1 MGKIVVRNSAQNLTV
16 LEEIKKALFPLREE
30 ELAALE
36 SSVLAEGIRDPLVVW
51 PKDGKLIL
59 VDGHY
64 RYQLAQKH
72 GLPFKVVERNFA
84 NLEEALAW
92 VDQNQLARRNL
103 TDEQRR
109 YLLGRI
115 YERQKKAPIG
125 FKDRNLSGG
134 KIYHGSAATA
144 KAIAKLAGVSE
155 KTVRNSAEFAKA
167 VDAVK
172 RISPETAERILKGEV
187 KDAITALPQVF
198 RSPDLFQIVAEK
210 IAQGESS
217 IRKAKVEAKR
227 EIAGKR
233 QRARELP
240 DASPEYTLVVADV
253 RDLPKHLKPNSVD
266 AIITDPPY
274 GKEYLDLYDALAEA
288 AQKVLKQGGNCVVM
302 TGQAYLGEIIVRM
315 SKHLSYQW
323 TLAYLTPGPSVQVFG
338 RHVKSNWKPVLW
350 FVKGENSWEHVDD
363 VVRSDRPEKTHHE
376 WGQSVAG
383 MAELVLRFSAK
394 GHLIV
399 DPFVGGGATGEAALR
414 LSRRFWGSDVDPDAV
429 KRTESRLRGLT

>member
-1 MGKIVVRNSAQNLTV
+1 MIIKLTV

-30 ELAALE
+30 ELVALE

-51 PKDGKLIL
+51 PKEGKLIL
-59 VDGHY
+59 VDGHC

-72 GLPFKVVERNFA
+72 NLPFKVVERNFA
-84 NLEEALAW
+84 SLEEALAW

-115 YERQKKAPIG
+115 YERQKKNQVL
-125 FKDRNLSGG
+125 NLKPFQRG
-134 KIYHGSAATA
+134 KIYPSEKVGSHATA
-144 KAIAKLAGVSE
+144 KAIAKSAGVSE
-155 KTVRNSAEFAKA
+155 KTIRSSAKFARA
-167 VDAVK
+167 LEAVK
-172 RISPETAERILKGEV
+172 QISPEAAERILKGEV

-217 IRKAKVEAKR
+217 IRKAKIEAKR

-240 DASPEYTLVVADV
+240 DALPEYTLVVADV
-253 RDLPKHLKPNSVD
+253 RDLPKHLKPDSVD